1 MSEGTTARDRGAR
14 FAAYTAF
21 AVQGLC
27 FASLVTQV
35 PKMQEAHHLSDATL
49 SLVLLM
55 VPLVAGVGSVASGAL
70 FQRLGSGPVLRVSQ
84 PAVAATI
91 ALIGLTGD
99 LTFWGTTP
107 RPPAIV
113 EDLALYVTVA
123 AFGLFVGAVDASMNA
138 QAIAVERRYGI
149 SLITGFYAVWSVA
162 GILGGLWASLANK
175 LDLSLF
181 TGFAIAAAVGI
192 AASLATGGRLYR
204 REEEGDGPTAEELKA
219 AGRSVPWRPILVVG
233 AAMAVAYLADSAISS
248 YGAKYLDDELS
259 ASDWVAPLGYVAY
272 QVTMVVSRT
281 VADLA
286 VRRSGPVRV
295 VRIGG
300 LVGIAGMAGVVA
312 APNAA
317 LAIAAFALAGLGLSV
332 IAPVSFSAAGR
343 VDPTGLGV
351 AVSRVNIFN
360 YVGFVLGAAVVGAI
374 APLSADHGLRI
385 AFIIP
390 TLLVLVV
397 FATAKGFNPTPVKG
411 ARPDA
416 PAMERPMA

>member
-35 PKMQEAHHLSDATL
+35 PKMQEAHRLSDATL

-84 PAVAATI
+84 PAVAVTI

-99 LTFWGTTP
+99 N
-107 RPPAIV
+107 
-113 EDLALYVTVA
+113 DLALYLAVA

-138 QAIAVERRYGI
+138 QAVAVERRYGI

-162 GILGGLWASLANK
+162 GILGGLWASLTNK

-181 TGFAIAAAVGI
+181 TGFAVAAAVGV
-192 AASLATGGRLYR
+192 AASLATGARLYR
-204 REEEGDGPTAEELKA
+204 RAEEGDGPTAGELKA

-233 AAMAVAYLADSAISS
+233 AAMAVAYLADSAISN

-272 QVTMVVSRT
+272 QITMVVSRA

-286 VRRSGPVRV
+286 VRRSGAVTV

-300 LVGIAGMAGVVA
+300 LVGILGMIGVVA

-317 LAIAAFALAGLGLSV
+317 FAIAAFALAGLGLSV

-351 AVSRVNIFN
+351 AVARVNIFN

-385 AFIIP
+385 AFIVPSVLI
-390 TLLVLVV
+390 LVV
-397 FATAKGFNPTPVKG
+397 FATAKGFAV
-411 ARPDA
+411 
-416 PAMERPMA
+416 PAQGDRVSPGSDPLEPPSRAGRSSTRG

>member
-1 MSEGTTARDRGAR
+1 MSQGTTARDRQAR

-35 PKMQEAHHLSDATL
+35 PQMQKAHHLSDATL

-55 VPLVAGVGSVASGAL
+55 VPLIAGVGSVASGAL
-70 FQRLGSGPVLRVSQ
+70 FQRFGSGPVLRASQ
-84 PAVAATI
+84 PAVAVTI

-99 LTFWGTTP
+99 ND
-107 RPPAIV
+107 V
-113 EDLALYVTVA
+113 ALYVAVA

-138 QAIAVERRYGI
+138 QAIAVERRYGV

-162 GILGGLWASLANK
+162 GILGGLWASLTNK

-181 TGFAIAAAVGI
+181 TGFAIAAAVGV
-192 AASLATGGRLYR
+192 AAALATGSRLYR
-204 REEEGDGPTAEELKA
+204 RAEEGDGPTAAELKA
-219 AGRSVPWRPILVVG
+219 AGRRVPWRPILVVG

-272 QVTMVVSRT
+272 QVTMVVSRA

-286 VRRSGPVRV
+286 VRRSGAVRV

-300 LVGIAGMAGVVA
+300 LVGIVGMFGVVV

-317 LAIAAFALAGLGLSV
+317 FAIAAFALAGLGLSV

-351 AVSRVNIFN
+351 AVARVNIFN

-374 APLSADHGLRI
+374 APLSADHGLRL
-385 AFIIP
+385 AFIVPSALI
-390 TLLVLVV
+390 LVV
-397 FATAKGFNPTPVKG
+397 FVTAKGFDPEPVRG

-416 PAMERPMA
+416 PAMERPVA

>member
-1 MSEGTTARDRGAR
+1 MTQGITVRDRQAR

-35 PKMQEAHHLSDATL
+35 PQIQKAHHLSDATL

-70 FQRLGSGPVLRVSQ
+70 FQRFGSGPVLRVSQ
-84 PAVAATI
+84 PAVAVVI
-91 ALIGLTGD
+91 ALIGLTAGND
-99 LTFWGTTP
+99 
-107 RPPAIV
+107 V
-113 EDLALYVTVA
+113 ALYAAVA
-123 AFGLFVGAVDASMNA
+123 LFGLFVGAVDASMNA
-138 QAIAVERRYGI
+138 QAIAVERRYGL

-175 LDLSLF
+175 IDLPLSAC
-181 TGFAIAAAVGI
+181 FAIAAAAGI
-192 AASLATGGRLYR
+192 AGSLATGHRLYR
-204 REEEGDGPTAEELKA
+204 RAEEGDGPTAEELKA

-272 QVTMVVSRT
+272 QITMVVSRA

-286 VRRSGPVRV
+286 VRRSGAVRV

-300 LVGIAGMAGVVA
+300 LVGIVGMAGVVA
-312 APNAA
+312 APNAGV
-317 LAIAAFALAGLGLSV
+317 AIAAFALAGLGLSV

-351 AVSRVNIFN
+351 AVARVNIFN

-390 TLLVLVV
+390 TALILVV
-397 FATAKGFNPTPVKG
+397 FATAKGFNPAVPAQGGDALEPPSRAGRSSHHG
-411 ARPDA
+411 AGSL
-416 PAMERPMA
+416 

>member
-1 MSEGTTARDRGAR
+1 MSQGTTTRDRRAR
-14 FAAYTAF
+14 VSAYAAF

-35 PKMQEAHHLSDATL
+35 PQMQKAHHLSDATL

-55 VPLVAGVGSVASGAL
+55 VPLIAGVGSVVSGAL
-70 FQRLGSGPVLRVSQ
+70 FQRLGSGPVLRASQ
-84 PAVAATI
+84 PAVALTI
-91 ALIGLTGD
+91 VLIGLTGD
-99 LTFWGTTP
+99 N
-107 RPPAIV
+107 
-113 EDLALYVTVA
+113 DLALYGAVA
-123 AFGLFVGAVDASMNA
+123 LFGLFVGAVDASMNA
-138 QAIAVERRYGI
+138 QAIAVERRYGV

-162 GILGGLWASLANK
+162 GILGGLWASLANR
-175 LDLSLF
+175 LDLSLL

-192 AASLATGGRLYR
+192 AASLATGHGLYR

-248 YGAKYLDDELS
+248 YGAKYLDDELAS
-259 ASDWVAPLGYVAY
+259 SDWVAPLGYVAY
-272 QVTMVVSRT
+272 QVAMVISRA

-286 VRRSGPVRV
+286 VRRSGPVQV
-295 VRIGG
+295 VRLGG

-317 LAIAAFALAGLGLSV
+317 LAIAAFAVAGLGLSV

-351 AVSRVNIFN
+351 AVARVNIFN

-374 APLSADHGLRI
+374 APVSDDHGLRL
-385 AFIIP
+385 AFIVPAALI
-390 TLLVLVV
+390 LVV
-397 FATAKGFNPTPVKG
+397 FATAKGFDPEPVEG

-416 PAMERPMA
+416 PAMERPTA

>member
-1 MSEGTTARDRGAR
+1 MSEGTTARDRRAR

-35 PKMQEAHHLSDATL
+35 PKMQESHHLSDATL

-70 FQRLGSGPVLRVSQ
+70 FQRLGSAPVLRVSQ
-84 PAVAATI
+84 PAVAVTI

-99 LTFWGTTP
+99 NDP
-107 RPPAIV
+107 
-113 EDLALYVTVA
+113 ALYVTVA

-138 QAIAVERRYGI
+138 QAIAIERRYGI

-162 GILGGLWASLANK
+162 GILGGLWASLANR

-181 TGFAIAAAVGI
+181 TGFAIAAAVGV
-192 AASLATGGRLYR
+192 AASLATGGRLYHR
-204 REEEGDGPTAEELKA
+204 AEEGDGPTAEELKA

-272 QVTMVVSRT
+272 QVTMVVSRA

-286 VRRSGPVRV
+286 VRRSGAVRV

-300 LVGIAGMAGVVA
+300 LVGVLGMAGVVA

-317 LAIAAFALAGLGLSV
+317 VAIAAFAVAGLGLSV

-351 AVSRVNIFN
+351 AVARVNIFN

-385 AFIIP
+385 AFIVP
-390 TLLVLVV
+390 TALILVV
-397 FATAKGFNPTPVKG
+397 FATAKGFAVSSQVGDPLEPPLRAG
-411 ARPDA
+411 RSSRHDPGSRARA
-416 PAMERPMA
+416 GS

>member
-1 MSEGTTARDRGAR
+1 MTQGTTARDRQAR
-14 FAAYTAF
+14 YAAYTAF

-35 PKMQEAHHLSDATL
+35 PQMQKAHHLSDAML

-55 VPLVAGVGSVASGAL
+55 VPLVAGVGSVVSGAL
-70 FQRLGSGPVLRVSQ
+70 FQRLGSGPVLRVAQ
-84 PAVAATI
+84 PAVAVTI

-99 LTFWGTTP
+99 ND
-107 RPPAIV
+107 I
-113 EDLALYVTVA
+113 ALYVAVA

-138 QAIAVERRYGI
+138 QAVAVERRYGV

-175 LDLSLF
+175 VDLPLATCF
-181 TGFAIAAAVGI
+181 GIAAAVGI
-192 AASLATGGRLYR
+192 AGSLATGHRLYR
-204 REEEGDGPTAEELKA
+204 RAEEGDGPTAEELKA

-233 AAMAVAYLADSAISS
+233 AAMAVAYLADAAISN

-272 QVTMVVSRT
+272 QITMVISRG
-281 VADLA
+281 VADFA
-286 VRRSGPVRV
+286 VRRSGAVQV
-295 VRIGG
+295 VRLGG
-300 LVGIAGMAGVVA
+300 LVGIVGMAGVVA
-312 APNAA
+312 APNAGF
-317 LAIAAFALAGLGLSV
+317 AIAALAVAGLGLSV

-390 TLLVLVV
+390 TALILVV
-397 FATAKGFNPTPVKG
+397 FVTAKGFAPPPVKG
-411 ARPDA
+411 ATPDA
-416 PAMERPMA
+416 PAIERPMA

>member
-1 MSEGTTARDRGAR
+1 MTQGITVRDRQAR
-14 FAAYTAF
+14 SAAYTAF

-35 PKMQEAHHLSDATL
+35 PQIQKAHHLSDATL

-70 FQRLGSGPVLRVSQ
+70 FQRFGSGPVLRVSQ
-84 PAVAATI
+84 PAVAVVI

-99 LTFWGTTP
+99 ND
-107 RPPAIV
+107 V
-113 EDLALYVTVA
+113 ALYAAVA

-138 QAIAVERRYGI
+138 QAIAVERRYGL

-162 GILGGLWASLANK
+162 GILGGLWASLSNK
-175 LDLSLF
+175 IDLPLSAC
-181 TGFAIAAAVGI
+181 FAIAAAAGI
-192 AASLATGGRLYR
+192 AGSLATGHRLYR
-204 REEEGDGPTAEELKA
+204 RAEEGDGPTAEELKA

-272 QVTMVVSRT
+272 QITMVVSRA

-286 VRRSGPVRV
+286 VRRSGAVRV

-300 LVGIAGMAGVVA
+300 LVGLVGMAGVVA

-317 LAIAAFALAGLGLSV
+317 VAIAAFALAGLGLSV

-351 AVSRVNIFN
+351 AVARVNIFN

-385 AFIIP
+385 AFIVP
-390 TLLVLVV
+390 TALILVV
-397 FATAKGFNPTPVKG
+397 FATAKGFAPGPAKDTAPPAPTMQ
-411 ARPDA
+411 RPTV
-416 PAMERPMA
+416 

>member
-1 MSEGTTARDRGAR
+1 MTARDRQAR

-35 PKMQEAHHLSDATL
+35 PQLQKAHHLSDATL

-55 VPLVAGVGSVASGAL
+55 VPLVAGVGSVVSGAL
-70 FQRLGSGPVLRVSQ
+70 FQRLGSGPVLRVAQ
-84 PAVAATI
+84 PAVAVMI

-99 LTFWGTTP
+99 ND
-107 RPPAIV
+107 I
-113 EDLALYVTVA
+113 ALYAAVA
-123 AFGLFVGAVDASMNA
+123 LFGLFVGAVDASMNA
-138 QAIAVERRYGI
+138 QAVAVERRYGL

-162 GILGGLWASLANK
+162 GIAGGLWASLSNK
-175 LDLSLF
+175 IDLSLF
-181 TGFAIAAAVGI
+181 TCFGIAAAVGV
-192 AASLATGGRLYR
+192 AASLATGHRLYR
-204 REEEGDGPTAEELKA
+204 RAEEGGGPTAEELKA

-233 AAMAVAYLADSAISS
+233 AAMAVAYLADAAISN
-248 YGAKYLDDELS
+248 YGAKYLDDELA

-272 QVTMVVSRT
+272 QITMVISRG
-281 VADLA
+281 VADFA
-286 VRRSGPVRV
+286 VRRSGAVQV

-300 LVGIAGMAGVVA
+300 LVGIVGMAGVVA

-317 LAIAAFALAGLGLSV
+317 FAIAAFAVAGLGLSV
-332 IAPVSFSAAGR
+332 IAPVSFTAAAR

-374 APLSADHGLRI
+374 APMSSDHGLRL
-385 AFIIP
+385 AFIVP
-390 TLLVLVV
+390 TALILVV
-397 FATAKGFNPTPVKG
+397 FATAKGFDPKPVPG
-411 ARPDA
+411 ADPNA
-416 PAMERPMA
+416 PAMERPVV

>member
-1 MSEGTTARDRGAR
+1 MSEGTTARDRRAR

-35 PKMQEAHHLSDATL
+35 PKMQESHHLSDATL

-70 FQRLGSGPVLRVSQ
+70 FQRFGSAPVLRVSQ
-84 PAVAATI
+84 PAVAVTI
-91 ALIGLTGD
+91 ALIGLTAD
-99 LTFWGTTP
+99 N
-107 RPPAIV
+107 
-113 EDLALYVTVA
+113 DLALYVTVA

-162 GILGGLWASLANK
+162 GILGGLWASLANR

-181 TGFAIAAAVGI
+181 TGFALAAAVGV

-204 REEEGDGPTAEELKA
+204 RAEEGDGPTAAELKA

-272 QVTMVVSRT
+272 QVTMVVSRA

-286 VRRSGPVRV
+286 VRRSGAVRV

-300 LVGIAGMAGVVA
+300 LVGVLGMAGVVA

-317 LAIAAFALAGLGLSV
+317 VAIAAFALAGLGLSV

-351 AVSRVNIFN
+351 AVARVNIFN

-385 AFIIP
+385 AFIVP
-390 TLLVLVV
+390 TALILVV
-397 FATAKGFNPTPVKG
+397 FATAKGFAPNPVEG

>member
-1 MSEGTTARDRGAR
+1 MTQGITVRDRQAR
-14 FAAYTAF
+14 SAAYTAF

-35 PKMQEAHHLSDATL
+35 PQIQKAHHLSDATL

-70 FQRLGSGPVLRVSQ
+70 FQRFGSGPVLRVSQ
-84 PAVAATI
+84 PAVAVVI

-99 LTFWGTTP
+99 ND
-107 RPPAIV
+107 V
-113 EDLALYVTVA
+113 ALYAAVA

-138 QAIAVERRYGI
+138 QAIAVERRYGL

-162 GILGGLWASLANK
+162 GILGGLWASLSNK
-175 LDLSLF
+175 IDLPLSAC
-181 TGFAIAAAVGI
+181 FAIAAAAGI
-192 AASLATGGRLYR
+192 AGSLATGHRLYR
-204 REEEGDGPTAEELKA
+204 RAEEGDGPTAEELKA

-272 QVTMVVSRT
+272 QITMVVSRA

-286 VRRSGPVRV
+286 VRRSGAVRV

-300 LVGIAGMAGVVA
+300 LVGIVGMAGVVA

-317 LAIAAFALAGLGLSV
+317 VAIAAFALAGLGLSV

-351 AVSRVNIFN
+351 AVARVNIFN

-385 AFIIP
+385 AFIVP
-390 TLLVLVV
+390 TALILVV
-397 FATAKGFNPTPVKG
+397 FATAKGFAPSPAKDTAPPAPTMQ
-411 ARPDA
+411 RPTV
-416 PAMERPMA
+416 

>member
-1 MSEGTTARDRGAR
+1 MTQGITVRDRQAR
-14 FAAYTAF
+14 SAAYTAF

-35 PKMQEAHHLSDATL
+35 PQIQKSHHLSDATL

-70 FQRLGSGPVLRVSQ
+70 FQRFGSGPVLRVSQ
-84 PAVAATI
+84 PAVAVVI

-99 LTFWGTTP
+99 ND
-107 RPPAIV
+107 A
-113 EDLALYVTVA
+113 ALYAAVA

-138 QAIAVERRYGI
+138 QAIAVERRYGL

-162 GILGGLWASLANK
+162 GILGGLWASLSNK
-175 LDLSLF
+175 IDLPLSAC
-181 TGFAIAAAVGI
+181 FAIAAAAGI
-192 AASLATGGRLYR
+192 AGSLATGHRLYR
-204 REEEGDGPTAEELKA
+204 RAEEGDGPTAEELKA
-219 AGRSVPWRPILVVG
+219 AGRSVPWRPILIVG

-272 QVTMVVSRT
+272 QITMVVSRA

-286 VRRSGPVRV
+286 VRRSGAVRV

-300 LVGIAGMAGVVA
+300 LVGIVGMAGVVA

-317 LAIAAFALAGLGLSV
+317 VAIAAFALAGLGLSV

-351 AVSRVNIFN
+351 AVARVNIFN

-390 TLLVLVV
+390 TALILVV
-397 FATAKGFNPTPVKG
+397 FATAKGFAPSPAKDTAPPAPTMQ
-411 ARPDA
+411 RPTV
-416 PAMERPMA
+416 

>member
-1 MSEGTTARDRGAR
+1 MSQGITARDRQAR
-14 FAAYTAF
+14 ISAYTAF

-35 PKMQEAHHLSDATL
+35 PQIQKTHHLSDATL

-55 VPLVAGVGSVASGAL
+55 VPLVAGVGSVVSGAL
-70 FQRLGSGPVLRVSQ
+70 FQRLGSGPVLRVAQ
-84 PAVAATI
+84 PAVAVTI

-99 LTFWGTTP
+99 LSFGGTIP
-107 RPPAIV
+107 RPPAVV
-113 EDLALYVTVA
+113 EDVALYTAVA
-123 AFGLFVGAVDASMNA
+123 LFGLFVGAVDASMNA
-138 QAIAVERRYGI
+138 QAITVERRYGI

-162 GILGGLWASLANK
+162 GILGGLWASLTNR

-192 AASLATGGRLYR
+192 AASLITGPRLYR
-204 REEEGDGPTAEELKA
+204 RAEEGGGPTAEELKA
-219 AGRSVPWRPILVVG
+219 AGRSVPWRPILIVG
-233 AAMAVAYLADSAISS
+233 TAMAVAYLADAAISN
-248 YGAKYLDDELS
+248 YGAKYLDDELA
-259 ASDWVAPLGYVAY
+259 ASDWVVPLGYVAY
-272 QVTMVVSRT
+272 QITMVISRGI
-281 VADLA
+281 ADFA
-286 VRRSGPVRV
+286 VRRSGAVRV
-295 VRIGG
+295 VRLGG
-300 LVGIAGMAGVVA
+300 LAGIAGMAGVVA

-317 LAIAAFALAGLGLSV
+317 FAIAAFALAGLGLSV

-385 AFIIP
+385 AFTVP
-390 TLLVLVV
+390 TVLILIV
-397 FATAKGFNPTPVKG
+397 FVTAKGFAPAPVEG

>member
-1 MSEGTTARDRGAR
+1 MTQGNTRGTAAARDRQAR

-35 PKMQEAHHLSDATL
+35 PQMQKAHHLSDATL

-70 FQRLGSGPVLRVSQ
+70 FQRLGSGPVLRIAQ
-84 PAVAATI
+84 PAVAVTI

-99 LTFWGTTP
+99 ND
-107 RPPAIV
+107 I
-113 EDLALYVTVA
+113 ALYATVA
-123 AFGLFVGAVDASMNA
+123 LFGLFVGAVDASMNA
-138 QAIAVERRYGI
+138 QAVAVERRYGV

-162 GILGGLWASLANK
+162 GILGGLWASLSNK
-175 LDLSLF
+175 IDLSLF
-181 TGFAIAAAVGI
+181 TCFTIVAAAGI
-192 AASLATGGRLYR
+192 AASLATGHRLYR
-204 REEEGDGPTAEELKA
+204 GAEEGDGPTAEELKA
-219 AGRSVPWRPILVVG
+219 AGRSVPWRPILIVG
-233 AAMAVAYLADSAISS
+233 AAMAVAYLADAAISN
-248 YGAKYLDDELS
+248 YGAKFLDDELS

-272 QVTMVVSRT
+272 QITMVISRG

-286 VRRSGPVRV
+286 VRRSGAVRV

-312 APNAA
+312 APNAGF
-317 LAIAAFALAGLGLSV
+317 AIAAFALAGLGLSV

-360 YVGFVLGAAVVGAI
+360 YVGFVVGAAVVGAI
-374 APLSADHGLRI
+374 APLSADHGLRM
-385 AFIIP
+385 AFVVP
-390 TLLVLVV
+390 TVLIVVV
-397 FATAKGFNPTPVKG
+397 FVTAKGFDPVPVEG
-411 ARPDA
+411 AKPDA
-416 PAMERPMA
+416 PAMERPMV

>member
-1 MSEGTTARDRGAR
+1 MSEGTTARDRRAR

-35 PKMQEAHHLSDATL
+35 PKMQESHHLSDATL

-70 FQRLGSGPVLRVSQ
+70 FQRLGSAPVLRVSQ
-84 PAVAATI
+84 PAVAVTI

-99 LTFWGTTP
+99 N
-107 RPPAIV
+107 
-113 EDLALYVTVA
+113 DLALYVTVA

-175 LDLSLF
+175 VDLSLF
-181 TGFAIAAAVGI
+181 AGFAIAAAVGV
-192 AASLATGGRLYR
+192 AASLATAGRLYR
-204 REEEGDGPTAEELKA
+204 RAEEGDGPTAEELKA

-272 QVTMVVSRT
+272 QVTMVVSRA

-286 VRRSGPVRV
+286 VRRSGAVRV

-300 LVGIAGMAGVVA
+300 LVGILGMAGVVA

-317 LAIAAFALAGLGLSV
+317 VAIAAFALAGLGLSV

-351 AVSRVNIFN
+351 AVARVNIFN

-374 APLSADHGLRI
+374 APLSTDHGLRI
-385 AFIIP
+385 AFIVP
-390 TLLVLVV
+390 TALILVV
-397 FATAKGFNPTPVKG
+397 FATAKGFAPDPVEG

>member
-1 MSEGTTARDRGAR
+1 MTQGITARDRQAR

-35 PKMQEAHHLSDATL
+35 PQMQKAHHLSDATL

-55 VPLVAGVGSVASGAL
+55 VPLVAGVGSVVSGAL
-70 FQRLGSGPVLRVSQ
+70 FQRLGSGPVLRVAQ
-84 PAVAATI
+84 PAVAVTI

-99 LTFWGTTP
+99 ND
-107 RPPAIV
+107 I
-113 EDLALYVTVA
+113 ALYVAVA

-138 QAIAVERRYGI
+138 QAVAVERRYGV

-162 GILGGLWASLANK
+162 GILGGLWASLSNK
-175 LDLSLF
+175 VDLSLF
-181 TGFAIAAAVGI
+181 TCFAIAAAVGV
-192 AASLATGGRLYR
+192 AASLATGHRLYR
-204 REEEGDGPTAEELKA
+204 RAEEGTGPSAEELKA

-233 AAMAVAYLADSAISS
+233 AAMAVAYLADAAISN

-272 QVTMVVSRT
+272 QITMVISRG
-281 VADLA
+281 VADFA
-286 VRRSGPVRV
+286 VRRSGAVQVVRV
-295 VRIGG
+295 GG
-300 LVGIAGMAGVVA
+300 LVGIVGMAGVVA
-312 APNAA
+312 APNAGF
-317 LAIAAFALAGLGLSV
+317 AIAAFAVAGLGLSV
-332 IAPVSFSAAGR
+332 IAPVSFTAAGR

-374 APLSADHGLRI
+374 APMSADHGLRI
-385 AFIIP
+385 AFIVP
-390 TLLVLVV
+390 TVLILVV
-397 FATAKGFNPTPVKG
+397 FITAKGFNPVPVKG
-411 ARPDA
+411 ADPDA
-416 PAMERPMA
+416 PAMERPTV

>member
-1 MSEGTTARDRGAR
+1 MSQGTTARDRQAR

-35 PKMQEAHHLSDATL
+35 PQMQKAHHLSDATL

-55 VPLVAGVGSVASGAL
+55 VPLIAGVGSVASGAL
-70 FQRLGSGPVLRVSQ
+70 FQRFGSGPVLRVSQ
-84 PAVAATI
+84 PAVAVTI

-99 LTFWGTTP
+99 ND
-107 RPPAIV
+107 V
-113 EDLALYVTVA
+113 ALYVAVA

-138 QAIAVERRYGI
+138 QAIAVERRYGV

-162 GILGGLWASLANK
+162 GILGGLWASLTNK

-181 TGFAIAAAVGI
+181 TGFAIAAAVGV
-192 AASLATGGRLYR
+192 AAALATGPRLYR
-204 REEEGDGPTAEELKA
+204 RAEEGDGPTAAELKA
-219 AGRSVPWRPILVVG
+219 AGRRVPWRPILVVG

-272 QVTMVVSRT
+272 QITMVISRA

-286 VRRSGPVRV
+286 VRRSGAVQV

-300 LVGIAGMAGVVA
+300 LVGIVGMFGVVA

-317 LAIAAFALAGLGLSV
+317 FAIAAFALAGLGLSV

-351 AVSRVNIFN
+351 AVARVNIFN

-374 APLSADHGLRI
+374 APLSDDHGLRL
-385 AFIIP
+385 AFIVPSALI
-390 TLLVLVV
+390 LVV
-397 FATAKGFNPTPVKG
+397 FATAKGFAPEPVRG

-416 PAMERPMA
+416 PAMERPVA

>member
-1 MSEGTTARDRGAR
+1 MTQGITARDRQAR

-35 PKMQEAHHLSDATL
+35 PQLQKAHHLSDATL

-70 FQRLGSGPVLRVSQ
+70 FQRLGSGPVLRVAQ
-84 PAVAATI
+84 PAVAVMI

-99 LTFWGTTP
+99 N
-107 RPPAIV
+107 
-113 EDLALYVTVA
+113 DLALYAAVA
-123 AFGLFVGAVDASMNA
+123 LFGLFVGAVDASMNA
-138 QAIAVERRYGI
+138 QAVAVERRYGL

-162 GILGGLWASLANK
+162 GILGGLWASLSNK
-175 LDLSLF
+175 IDLPLSAC
-181 TGFAIAAAVGI
+181 FAIAAAAGI
-192 AASLATGGRLYR
+192 AGSLASGHRLYR
-204 REEEGDGPTAEELKA
+204 RAEEGGGPTAEELKA

-233 AAMAVAYLADSAISS
+233 AAMAVAYLADAAISN

-272 QVTMVVSRT
+272 QITMVISRG
-281 VADLA
+281 VADFA
-286 VRRSGPVRV
+286 VRRSGAVQV

-300 LVGIAGMAGVVA
+300 LVGIVGMAGVVA
-312 APNAA
+312 APNAGF
-317 LAIAAFALAGLGLSV
+317 AIAAFALAGLGLSV
-332 IAPVSFSAAGR
+332 IAPVSFSAAAR

-374 APLSADHGLRI
+374 APLSADHGLRL
-385 AFIIP
+385 AFIVP
-390 TLLVLVV
+390 TVLILVV
-397 FATAKGFNPTPVKG
+397 FATAKGFAPKPVPG
-411 ARPDA
+411 ADPNA
-416 PAMERPMA
+416 PAMERPVA

>member
-1 MSEGTTARDRGAR
+1 MSQGTTARDRQAR

-35 PKMQEAHHLSDATL
+35 PQMQKAHHLSDATL

-55 VPLVAGVGSVASGAL
+55 VPLIAGVGSVASGAL

-84 PAVAATI
+84 PAVAVTI

-99 LTFWGTTP
+99 ND
-107 RPPAIV
+107 I
-113 EDLALYVTVA
+113 ALYAAVA
-123 AFGLFVGAVDASMNA
+123 LFGLFVGAVDASMNA
-138 QAIAVERRYGI
+138 QAIAVERRYGV

-162 GILGGLWASLANK
+162 GILGGLWASLTNK

-181 TGFAIAAAVGI
+181 TGFAIAAAVGV
-192 AASLATGGRLYR
+192 AASLGTGHRLYR
-204 REEEGDGPTAEELKA
+204 RAEEGDGPTAEELKA
-219 AGRSVPWRPILVVG
+219 AGRSVPWRPILIVG

-272 QVTMVVSRT
+272 QITMVISRA

-286 VRRSGPVRV
+286 VRRSGAVQV

-300 LVGIAGMAGVVA
+300 LVGIVGMFGVVA

-317 LAIAAFALAGLGLSV
+317 FAIAAFALAGLGLSV

-385 AFIIP
+385 AFIVPSALI
-390 TLLVLVV
+390 LVV
-397 FATAKGFNPTPVKG
+397 FVTAKGFDPAPVRG
-411 ARPDA
+411 GQPDA
-416 PAMERPMA
+416 PAMERPVA